1 MDKSNI
7 SVGIFMDRENE
18 KPVEEVQKTTDT
30 KNRGDG
36 TVDVIEIKHL
46 TQIFNEGTPNEYRL
60 FEDFNLTIPDFI
72 GKGQLISIM
81 GGSGCGK
88 SQLLRAIA
96 GLSKIPKGDIK
107 IYGKDISEYNH
118 IPMVFQTYSN
128 YEWMTVLENVM
139 LPMKIRG
146 IGKEEAK
153 EKAMKLIE
161 LVGLTEHAGKYA
173 KSSSLSGGQLQRV
186 SIARSLACNSPI
198 ILFDEATGALDIKM
212 KREVQNIILKIFYES
227 ELDPTI
233 INVTHSIEEAVYLSN
248 RIIVLQPKPCRI
260 YKTLDIDYNE
270 TEPRD
275 KWVFDTKEFTEYT
288 NELTKILEDVCK

>member
-7 SVGIFMDRENE
+7 SADIFISKGTAVEA
-18 KPVEEVQKTTDT
+18 KPSV

-36 TVDVIEIKHL
+36 SIDVIKIEHL

-60 FEDFNLTIPDFI
+60 FEDFSLTIPDFI
-72 GKGQLISIM
+72 EKGQLISIM

-96 GLSKIPKGDIK
+96 GLSKIPQGNIK

-139 LPMKIRG
+139 LPMIIRG
-146 IGKEEAK
+146 VNKEEATA
-153 EKAMKLIE
+153 KALKLLD
-161 LVGLTEHAGKYA
+161 LVGLSEHANKYA
-173 KSSSLSGGQLQRV
+173 KNSSLSGGQLQRV

-198 ILFDEATGALDIKM
+198 ILLDEATGALDIKM

-260 YKTLDIDYNE
+260 YRVMDIDYNE
-270 TEPRD
+270 SVPRD
-275 KWVFDTKEFTEYT
+275 KWVFDTKEFKEYS
-288 NELTKILEDVCK
+288 NELTKTLEEVCK

>member
-7 SVGIFMDRENE
+7 NSDIFMSKNTHEDSIKPEN
-18 KPVEEVQKTTDT
+18 PKTF

-36 TVDVIEIKHL
+36 SVDIINIEHL

-60 FEDFNLTIPDFI
+60 FEDFSLTIPDFV
-72 GKGQLISIM
+72 GEGQLISIM

-96 GLSKIPKGDIK
+96 GLSKIPKGNIK
-107 IYGKDISEYNH
+107 IYGKDISEYAH

-139 LPMKIRG
+139 LPMIINGMNK
-146 IGKEEAK
+146 KEAT
-153 EKAMKLIE
+153 EKAQRLIE
-161 LVGLTEHAGKYA
+161 LVGLSEHINKYA

-198 ILFDEATGALDIKM
+198 ILLDEATGALDIKM

-227 ELDPTI
+227 EYDPTI

-248 RIIVLQPKPCRI
+248 RIIVLQPRPCRI
-260 YKTLDIDYNE
+260 YKVLDISYGNLL
-270 TEPRD
+270 RD
-275 KWVFDTKEFTEYT
+275 KQIFDTREFKEYS
-288 NELTKILEDVCK
+288 NELTRCLEEVCK